1 MLKTILGNFLKV
13 AQNSGKFP
21 VDAETLEN
29 FQNNTAL
36 TAALGAALGKNYVIL
51 TGCIKSGNNRSEG
64 YVYVKLSASDP
75 GEVLYFPGGNSHEP
89 NCYVRA
95 DDIDI
100 TAKGEPYDNAYT
112 SRILSNGLP
121 ARGEKKLAWGDFV
134 TGSEIFA
141 QKEHGHKISEVTD
154 LQKSLDEKLPAKTYN
169 EEVPKLKEAVTAPA
183 VAFVKGMI
191 IMWGG
196 KITDIPKG
204 WHLCDGT
211 GGTVN
216 LKDRFIVGAGGSYA
230 VGATGGSNSVTL
242 TTYQM
247 PSHSHTL
254 KSCSKDG
261 KHWHFVYNDSGAHKC
276 DSSNNFWCAGD
287 KTSSINVP
295 PASSSDDTSSKF
307 GHTDWDGAHTHTIE
321 LNSTGSGQSHE
332 NRPPYYA
339 LAYIQYIGV

>member
-1 MLKTILGNFLKV
+1 MLKTIIGNFQRV
-13 AQNSGKFP
+13 VQNSGKFP
-21 VDAETLEN
+21 VDADTLEN

-51 TGCIKSGNNRSEG
+51 SGCTKSGNNRSEG
-64 YVYVKLSASDP
+64 YVYVKLSAADA
-75 GEVLYFPGGNSHEP
+75 GEVLYFPGGNSNEP

-95 DDIDI
+95 DNTDVV
-100 TAKGEPYDNAYT
+100 AKGETYENAYT

-121 ARGEKKLAWGDFV
+121 PHGEQKLAWNDFV

-204 WHLCDGT
+204 WHLCDGSA
-211 GGTVN
+211 GTVN
-216 LKDRFIVGAGGSYA
+216 LSDRFVVGIGVVYSPGD
-230 VGATGGSNSVTL
+230 TGGKSSVSL
-242 TTYQM
+242 SVSEM
-247 PSHSHTL
+247 PKHTHSL
-254 KSCSKDG
+254 KSCSSAG
-261 KHWHFVYNDSGAHKC
+261 KHWHIVYNDSAKHHVDYAK
-276 DSSNNFWCAGD
+276 NEWCSDPGSTF
-287 KTSSINVP
+287 KP
-295 PASSSDDTSSKF
+295 PSDDDYSAGSPQF
-307 GHTDWDGAHTHTIE
+307 GHTDKDGAHTHIIE
-321 LNSTGSGQSHE
+321 LYETGSGVAHE